1 MPMKTEEPSEPAGQV
16 PIGGWSSAARA
27 KRGSAVAASN
37 PPPALS
43 TARRVD
49 FAVLYDFMN
58 PSLYQA
64 AVVCQRGALASTR
77 RPVGGHAAGLW
88 PALAPNISIA
98 DAIADVLRQ
107 S

>member
-1 MPMKTEEPSEPAGQV
+1 
-16 PIGGWSSAARA
+16 
-27 KRGSAVAASN
+27 
-37 PPPALS
+37 
-43 TARRVD
+43 
-49 FAVLYDFMN
+49 MN